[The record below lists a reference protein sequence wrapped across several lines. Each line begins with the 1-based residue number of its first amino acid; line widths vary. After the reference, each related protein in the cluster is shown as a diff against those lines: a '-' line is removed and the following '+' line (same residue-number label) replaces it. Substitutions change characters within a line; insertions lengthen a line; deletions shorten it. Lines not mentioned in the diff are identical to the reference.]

1 MPNLENLKKQAKQLV
16 RWHRARNYSVAARIR
31 AGLPRFHDASDAE
44 ILGGSFALA
53 EAQLLLAR
61 EAGFESWAKLTSE
74 PSEPSELSELSGATT
89 MTTNDNSSGSLGLLK
104 AEPQL
109 FVSDVRAS
117 CAFFERT
124 LGFSVAFTHGDPPFY
139 GQVAR
144 DDVRLNLRLVC
155 EPVYAGDVREREQ
168 LLAAAITVAD
178 VKALY
183 TELNAAGAE
192 FQQPLRRQPWGAL
205 QFVVRDPD
213 GNLILFSGE

>member
-16 RWHRARNYSVAARIR
+16 RWHRAANYSVAARIR
-31 AGLPRFHDASDAE
+31 AGLPRFHDVSDAE
-44 ILGGSFALA
+44 ILAGSFALA

-61 EAGFESWAKLTSE
+61 EAGYESWAKLT
-74 PSEPSELSELSGATT
+74 SELSGATT
-89 MTTNDNSSGSLGLLK
+89 MTTNENTSASPNLLQ

-117 CAFFERT
+117 CAFFEHT
-124 LGFSVAFTHGDPPFY
+124 LGFSVVFTHGDPPFY

-192 FQQPLRRQPWGAL
+192 FQQPLRRQPWGAM
-205 QFVVRDPD
+205 QFVVRDLD

>member
-16 RWHRARNYSVAARIR
+16 RWHRAANYSVAARIR
-31 AGLPRFHDASDAE
+31 AGLPRFHDVSDAE
-44 ILGGSFALA
+44 ILAGSFALA

-61 EAGFESWAKLTSE
+61 EAGYDSWAALT
-74 PSEPSELSELSGATT
+74 SELSGAAT
-89 MTTNDNSSGSLGLLK
+89 MTTNTNGDPERMILQ

-117 CAFFERT
+117 CAFFEHT
-124 LGFSVAFTHGDPPFY
+124 LGFSVVFTHGDPPFY

-183 TELNAAGAE
+183 TELNATGAE

-213 GNLILFSGE
+213 GNLILFGGE

>member
-16 RWHRARNYSVAARIR
+16 RWHRERNYSVAARIR
-31 AGLPRFHDASDAE
+31 TRLPRYGEASDAE
-44 ILGGSFALA
+44 ILGGPFTLA

-61 EAGFESWAKLTSE
+61 EAGYSSWAELTAE
-74 PSEPSELSELSGATT
+74 VSGAEI
-89 MTTNDNSSGSLGLLK
+89 MNDNPNPTDPAAAGAEPMFRQ

-109 FVSDVRAS
+109 FVSDVNAA
-117 CAFFERT
+117 CAYFERR
-124 LGFSVAFTHGDPPFY
+124 LGFSVVFRHGEPPFY
-139 GQVAR
+139 GQVIR

-155 EPVYAGDVREREQ
+155 EPVYVGDVREREQ

-183 TELNAAGAE
+183 SEYNAAE
-192 FQQPLRRQPWGAL
+192 VDFQQPLRRQPWGAL

>member
-16 RWHRARNYSVAARIR
+16 RWHRLQNYSVAARIR
-31 AGLPRFHDASDAE
+31 TGLPRYGAASDAE
-44 ILGGSFALA
+44 ILGGPFTLA

-61 EAGFESWAKLTSE
+61 EAGYESWAELTSRV
-74 PSEPSELSELSGATT
+74 SGAET
-89 MTTNDNSSGSLGLLK
+89 MTTNTNPASDAEAPMFRQ

-109 FVSDVRAS
+109 FVSDVSAS
-117 CAFFERT
+117 CAYFEHR
-124 LGFSVAFTHGDPPFY
+124 LGFSVVFTYGQPPFY
-139 GQVAR
+139 GQVGR
-144 DDVRLNLRLVC
+144 DGVHLNLRLVC
-155 EPVYAGDVREREQ
+155 EPVYVGDVREREQ

-183 TELNAAGAE
+183 SEYNPAGVE

-213 GNLILFSGE
+213 GNLILFSGD